1 MNDDVAGKIVDA
13 YKTSPLLTGLIV
25 LLIGLTIGFG
35 WYQIR
40 KDTQV
45 AAFIMGKEARIEDL
59 QKQLIDAVRQCV
71 PRS

>member
-35 WYQIR
+35 WYQIH
-40 KDTQV
+40 KDGQV
-45 AAFIMGKEARIEDL
+45 AAYIMGKEARIEEL
-59 QKQLIDAVRQCV
+59 QKQLLDTVKSCR
-71 PRS
+71 PG